1 MAITGSAMNKLKL
14 FKNKQGQLISNA
26 YAAGEHVQY
35 LDDENHPNIVEEEKV
50 NAEDVS
56 NISEIGKIKKCLG
69 PLPSLPTRDRNQKS
83 LNMSSYHR
91 DDVVES

>member
-1 MAITGSAMNKLKL
+1 MAMTGSAMKKLKI

-56 NISEIGKIKKCLG
+56 NISEIGKNKKSLG
-69 PLPSLPTRDRNQKS
+69 PLPPLPARDRNQKS